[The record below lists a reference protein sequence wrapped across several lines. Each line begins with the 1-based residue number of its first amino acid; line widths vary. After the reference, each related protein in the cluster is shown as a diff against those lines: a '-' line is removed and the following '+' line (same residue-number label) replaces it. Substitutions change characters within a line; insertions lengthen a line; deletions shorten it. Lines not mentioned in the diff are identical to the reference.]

1 MKLFLTG
8 LPGVGKSTLLRR
20 ATEGLPCRIDG
31 IKTLP
36 GPEEEAGCSS
46 VYLLSWSADP
56 SVLPPDAVAGR
67 RDRARGRAEGRPR
80 VFDGLGAE
88 ILRRAASLADLV
100 IMDELGFMEA
110 EARVF
115 QAAVFDILD
124 GPLPVLGVIKPKDL
138 PFLNRVRAHRAAE
151 VWTVTRENRD
161 RLCEPLRRRL
171 EAVFF
176 EDVRK
181 NK

>member
-8 LPGVGKSTLLRR
+8 PPGVGKSTLLRR

-31 IKTLP
+31 VKTLP

-46 VYLLSWSADP
+46 VYLLSWTADP
-56 SVLPPDAVAGR
+56 AVLPPDAVAGR
-67 RDRARGRAEGRPR
+67 RDRSRGRAEGRPR
-80 VFDGLGAE
+80 VFDDLGAE
-88 ILRRAASLADLV
+88 LLRRSAGSADLV
-100 IMDELGFMEA
+100 IVDELGFMEA

-115 QAAVFDILD
+115 QAAVFALLD

-138 PFLNRVRAHRAAE
+138 PFLNRVRAHKAVE
-151 VWTVTRENRD
+151 VWTVTADNRD

-171 EAVFF
+171 EAVFL
-176 EDVRK
+176 ECVRE
-181 NK
+181 NS